1 MLAWGTFQALTVRVM
16 LTSVSRY
23 ATWRHIL
30 VTAMLAG
37 VLAWVVVAVIG
48 QQFKPF
54 DLQPGLRAADIPAQL
69 PAYTPESV
77 RIYVRFFVLDFF
89 LPLFAYGTLVL
100 LWAWLQARAV
110 PGWHGSYSWAAL
122 FPCLPMA
129 CDWGETLAFLSL
141 VLAWPRHWPWLGELA
156 IGLHRGKFAGM
167 IASNAAILLLAAAA
181 AGTVATDRFSR
192 S

>member
-1 MLAWGTFQALTVRVM
+1 M

-48 QQFKPF
+48 QQFAAATGGLKTF

-69 PAYTPESV
+69 PTYTPESV
-77 RIYVRFFVLDFF
+77 RIYLRFFVLAFF
-89 LPLFAYGTLVL
+89 LPLFSYGTLVL
-100 LWAWLQARAV
+100 LWALLQARAV
-110 PGWHGSYSWAAL
+110 PGWHARYGWSAL
-122 FPCLPMA
+122 FPCVPMA
-129 CDWGETLAFLSL
+129 CDWGENLAFLSL

-156 IGLHRGKFAGM
+156 IGLPRGKFAGM
-167 IASNAAILLLAAAA
+167 IASNAAVLLLAAAA